1 MDKVEIFYSGS
12 LVTIRQDAMT
22 CHGTDNT
29 HYIVL
34 KAEEVQILIEQFLH
48 IPGQVMR
55 RHYRD
60 NEGIDVRCRA
70 RQIVDYMF
78 TRRLDRS
85 ATVEA
90 TETVVTANVLYIGG
104 VGVLAPGHPQHD
116 GQDSPNC
123 LGTYIDGS
131 VMYMMDA
138 PDTTVTARV
147 QSLRTRSFGDMY
159 SLGQYRSRD
168 GVKIQPPADTGPTY
182 RP

>member
-1 MDKVEIFYSGS
+1 MEAWWTTP
-12 LVTIRQDAMT
+12 LTIWQDTMT

-29 HYIVL
+29 YYMVL
-34 KAEEVQILIEQFLH
+34 SAEEVQILIEQFLH

-85 ATVEA
+85 ATVEV

-104 VGVLAPGHPQHD
+104 VGFLAPGHPQQD
-116 GQDSPNC
+116 GQDSP
-123 LGTYIDGS
+123 
-131 VMYMMDA
+131 
-138 PDTTVTARV
+138 
-147 QSLRTRSFGDMY
+147 
-159 SLGQYRSRD
+159 
-168 GVKIQPPADTGPTY
+168 K
-182 RP
+182 